1 MPIQRRR
8 RKPLTPAR
16 GSLCV
21 LAVLLTASLCGPFA
35 SGRGPDPPL
44 RVPLESFGF
53 LPISKQILGA
63 GGTMFTVHY
72 VDDRHLLATFGVH
85 RLLKRLP
92 DRQPEDDDRTTAAVL
107 LELPSGH
114 VLARTEWQLRDR
126 AQYLWDLGG
135 GAYLLRNGNRLST
148 ILPLVNLKS
157 GDAFRERPL
166 LHTDRR
172 IAAILVSPDRSL
184 LTLETS
190 PHVAVPEKTGAA
202 AGAAGAKSESERRP
216 PSVQINFYRLLRA
229 PEPEHEPDVIRPVAA
244 GSVRANGAV
253 VLPIDGSGMID
264 VIDQG
269 KQHWAFDYDEFSGK
283 VSELSPF
290 DSTCPPRP
298 VLVSRSE
305 FVAIGCRRENQRQVM
320 GGFNLRGEEMWEQ
333 VFPESYIAPAFSLA
347 PAAGRFAL
355 GRVLVS
361 SALLEMSTLSPDL
374 LTGQTVTVYSID
386 SGRQLLH
393 AECGP
398 VQRAG
403 PNFDLT
409 PDGLQLA
416 VIHNEAIEIYKL
428 PPISGAEQAALR
440 KAAALAPA
448 TADGPV
454 RLKRTSAGGKGRK
467 ELAETADEK
476 QESAEDAKEENAADT
491 AVGNNAGNVAGQ
503 TAPATAAAPAAK
515 ASVGAGESAK
525 VPGAAAPAPS
535 PAGDAPPETRRAKP
549 TLYGT
554 GTGDQAGKAKESGS
568 DAPPQTP
575 ASDSS
580 KKPDGDAGPK

>member
-1 MPIQRRR
+1 M
-8 RKPLTPAR
+8 
-16 GSLCV
+16 
-21 LAVLLTASLCGPFA
+21 
-35 SGRGPDPPL
+35 
-44 RVPLESFGF
+44 RVPLASFGF
-53 LPISKQILGA
+53 LPISPPILGA

-72 VDDRHLLATFGVH
+72 VDDGHLLVTFGVH
-85 RLLKRLP
+85 RLLKRRP
-92 DRQPEDDDRTTAAVL
+92 DRRPEDDDRTTAAVL
-107 LELPSGH
+107 LELPTGH

-148 ILPLVNLKS
+148 MMPLVNLKS

-172 IAAILVSPDRSL
+172 IAAILLSPDRSL

-190 PHVAVPEKTGAA
+190 PHVALAEKT

-216 PSVQINFYRLLRA
+216 ISVQISFYRLLRA
-229 PEPEHEPDVIRPVAA
+229 PEPGREPDLIRPVAA
-244 GSVRANGAV
+244 GGVRADAAV
-253 VLPIDGSGMID
+253 ALPIDGSGMID
-264 VIDQG
+264 LIDQG
-269 KQHWAFDYDEFSGK
+269 RQHWAFDYDEFSGK
-283 VSELSPF
+283 VDELSPF

-333 VFPESYIAPAFSLA
+333 VFPEAYIAPWFSLA
-347 PAAGRFAL
+347 LAAGRFAL

-361 SALLEMSTLSPDL
+361 SALLEMSSFSPDL
-374 LTGQTVTVYSID
+374 LTGQTVTVYSND

-403 PNFDLT
+403 QNFDLS

-416 VIHNEAIEIYKL
+416 VIHNEAIEIYRL
-428 PPISGAEQAALR
+428 PAISGAEQAALR

-448 TADGPV
+448 MAEGPV
-454 RLKRTSAGGKGRK
+454 RLKRASPDGKGRK
-467 ELAETADEK
+467 ELAETTDEK
-476 QESAEDAKEENAADT
+476 QESAEDAKEERAADA
-491 AVGNNAGNVAGQ
+491 AV
-503 TAPATAAAPAAK
+503 AP
-515 ASVGAGESAK
+515 GAGGAMAPK
-525 VPGAAAPAPS
+525 AGAAAPSS
-535 PAGDAPPETRRAKP
+535 PGDDLPEGQRPKP
-549 TLYGT
+549 TLYGD
-554 GTGDQAGKAKESGS
+554 GAGGGS
-568 DAPPQTP
+568 ST
-575 ASDSS
+575 
-580 KKPDGDAGPK
+580 KPDEGAGPKK